1 MSDITRREFI
11 RRSLILSAGASLIIS
26 CEDNEN
32 IPSNPISSSPGML
45 SSNGNAKK
53 IIVIGAGM
61 SGLVAAYELV
71 RAGHDVTILEARDRI
86 GGRVLTIRSPFSNNH
101 FAEGGA
107 ARIKPSHNLT
117 LGYANHFNLNLDPF
131 YATSGDY
138 VNISNGNREIISNN
152 TYLNTSYGSILRN
165 EYLKIRGG
173 SDLLP
178 HSFYNSSALNN
189 KIYLGVP
196 VTSIHQQN
204 NNVTVQTS
212 NGNQFIADRVLC
224 TVPITVLNKI
234 QFTPP
239 LSPEKQTAMNG
250 GYRYAPSTRVYMQF
264 QNRFWENESLN
275 GWGNSDIPEE
285 IWQPTWDLAGSTGI
299 IMSYLR
305 WTAAQEMDAL
315 SEEERINYI
324 LSRWENIFPGA
335 ASSLQSGMSQSWA
348 EEEWSKG
355 AWASPTGSQDAA
367 LANHIGLAEDRI
379 HFAGEHA
386 SDDHGWMQGALF
398 SGLRA
403 AAEIN
408 EGN

>member
-71 RAGHDVTILEARDRI
+71 RVGHDVTILEARDRI

-138 VNISNGNREIISNN
+138 VNMSNGNREIISNN

-178 HSFYNSSALNN
+178 RSFYNSSALSN

>member
-71 RAGHDVTILEARDRI
+71 RVGHDVTILEARDRI

-138 VNISNGNREIISNN
+138 VNMSNGNREIISNN

-305 WTAAQEMDAL
+305 WTPAEEMDAL

>member
-138 VNISNGNREIISNN
+138 VNISNGNRDIISNN

-178 HSFYNSSALNN
+178 RSFYNSNTLNN

-196 VTSIHQQN
+196 VTSIQQQN

-224 TVPITVLNKI
+224 TVPLTVLNKI
-234 QFTPP
+234 QFTPS
-239 LSPEKQTAMNG
+239 LSSEKQTAMNG
-250 GYRYAPSTRVYMQF
+250 GYRYAPSTRIYMQF

-305 WTAAQEMDAL
+305 WTPAEEMDAL
-315 SEEERINYI
+315 SKEERINYV

-335 ASSLQSGMSQSWA
+335 TSSLQSGISQSWA

-355 AWASPTGSQDAA
+355 AWASPTGSQDTA

-403 AAEIN
+403 AVEIN

>member
-138 VNISNGNREIISNN
+138 VNMSNGNREIISNN

-264 QNRFWENESLN
+264 QNRFWESETLN

-305 WTAAQEMDAL
+305 WTPAEEMDAL

-335 ASSLQSGMSQSWA
+335 TSSLQSGMSQSWA
-348 EEEWSKG
+348 EEEWSRG

-403 AAEIN
+403 AVEIN

>member
-32 IPSNPISSSPGML
+32 IPSNPISGSPGML

-71 RAGHDVTILEARDRI
+71 RVGHDVTILEARDRI
-86 GGRVLTIRSPFSNNH
+86 GGRVLTTRSPFSNNH

-138 VNISNGNREIISNN
+138 VNMSNGNREIISNN

-264 QNRFWENESLN
+264 QNRFWESETLN

>member
-71 RAGHDVTILEARDRI
+71 RVGHDVTILEARDRI

-138 VNISNGNREIISNN
+138 VNMSNGNREIISNN

-305 WTAAQEMDAL
+305 WTPAEEMDAL
-315 SEEERINYI
+315 NEEERINYI

-335 ASSLQSGMSQSWA
+335 ASSLQSGISQSWA

>member
-71 RAGHDVTILEARDRI
+71 RVGHDVTILEARDRI

-138 VNISNGNREIISNN
+138 VNMSNGNREIISNN

-178 HSFYNSSALNN
+178 RSFYNSSALNN

>member
-32 IPSNPISSSPGML
+32 ITSNPISKSPGML

-71 RAGHDVTILEARDRI
+71 RVGHDVTILEARDRI

-138 VNISNGNREIISNN
+138 VNMSNGNREIISNN

-212 NGNQFIADRVLC
+212 NGNQFIADKVLC

>member
-138 VNISNGNREIISNN
+138 VNMSNGNREIISNN

-305 WTAAQEMDAL
+305 WTPAEEMDAL

-379 HFAGEHA
+379 HFAGEHV

>member
-32 IPSNPISSSPGML
+32 IPSNPISGSPGML

-71 RAGHDVTILEARDRI
+71 RVGHDVTILEARERI

-138 VNISNGNREIISNN
+138 VNMSNGNREIISNN

>member
-53 IIVIGAGM
+53 VIVIGAGM

-178 HSFYNSSALNN
+178 RSFANSSTLNN

-196 VTSIHQQN
+196 VTSIQQQN

-224 TVPITVLNKI
+224 TVPVTVLNKI

-239 LSPEKQTAMNG
+239 LSSEKQTAMNG
-250 GYRYAPSTRVYMQF
+250 GYRYAPSTRIYMQF

-275 GWGNSDIPEE
+275 GWGNSDVPEE

-305 WTAAQEMDAL
+305 WTPAEEMDAL
-315 SEEERINYI
+315 SEEERINYV

-335 ASSLQSGMSQSWA
+335 TSSLQSGVSQSWA

-355 AWASPTGSQDAA
+355 AWASPTGSQDTA

-398 SGLRA
+398 SGIRA

>member
-32 IPSNPISSSPGML
+32 IPSNPISGSPGML

-71 RAGHDVTILEARDRI
+71 RVGHDVTILEARDRI

-138 VNISNGNREIISNN
+138 VNMSNGNREIISNN

-178 HSFYNSSALNN
+178 RSFYNSSALSN

-204 NNVTVQTS
+204 DNVAVQTS

-335 ASSLQSGMSQSWA
+335 TSSLQSGMSQSWA

>member
-71 RAGHDVTILEARDRI
+71 RVGHDVTILEARDRI

-138 VNISNGNREIISNN
+138 VNMSNGNREIISNN

-335 ASSLQSGMSQSWA
+335 ASSLQSGVSQSWA

>member
-71 RAGHDVTILEARDRI
+71 RVGHDVTILEARDRI

-138 VNISNGNREIISNN
+138 VNMSNGNREIISNN

-264 QNRFWENESLN
+264 QNRFWESETLN